1 MSLVP
6 GQELELSPRHE
17 QAKQLLQRARMK
29 ARTNPLRA
37 SHDILLLP
45 AAAPRPRSVPPAC
58 PRGVPRAAA
67 GFGTR
72 PERAHVCRHACG
84 AGTDPLRARCS
95 RGPWVQG
102 HPLPGLFA
110 AKCLGGV

>member
-1 MSLVP
+1 MA

-45 AAAPRPRSVPPAC
+45 GPHPRSVPRPA
-58 PRGVPRAAA
+58 V
-67 GFGTR
+67 
-72 PERAHVCRHACG
+72 
-84 AGTDPLRARCS
+84 
-95 RGPWVQG
+95 
-102 HPLPGLFA
+102 LPGLQPGSEHSHSHSGVRSGHRVQARVGSRVRPA
-110 AKCLGGV
+110 ARTVQLCARPTPSQHSAGEAFS

>member
-1 MSLVP
+1 MS

-45 AAAPRPRSVPPAC
+45 AAAPRPRSVPSCLPH
-58 PRGVPRAAA
+58 GVPRAR
-67 GFGTR
+67 GTSTACVGMR
-72 PERAHVCRHACG
+72 LERAHG
-84 AGTDPLRARCS
+84 
-95 RGPWVQG
+95 
-102 HPLPGLFA
+102 
-110 AKCLGGV
+110 

>member
-1 MSLVP
+1 MA

-45 AAAPRPRSVPPAC
+45 GPHPRSVPRPAVL
-58 PRGVPRAAA
+58 PGLQPGLEHSHSQSGVFGA
-67 GFGTR
+67 GS
-72 PERAHVCRHACG
+72 VCRHACG
-84 AGTDPLRARCS
+84 ARVRPAARTVQ
-95 RGPWVQG
+95 PWARPTPAQHRVG
-102 HPLPGLFA
+102 EAFG
-110 AKCLGGV
+110 